1 MTLANRIGR
10 LEASLKRVE
19 QSTRRGHLIVVDDCR
34 LDDEA
39 HNEAQKRRA
48 LAANPPPE
56 GAIVAVIQIVAPK
69 NQGSSDEP

>member
-1 MTLANRIGR
+1 MSLANRIGR
-10 LEASLKRVE
+10 LEASLKRTE
-19 QSTRRGHLIVVDDCR
+19 QATRKFHLVVVDDCR

-39 HNEAQKRRA
+39 HNEVQKRRA

-56 GAIVAVIQIVAPK
+56 GARLAVIQIVGPK